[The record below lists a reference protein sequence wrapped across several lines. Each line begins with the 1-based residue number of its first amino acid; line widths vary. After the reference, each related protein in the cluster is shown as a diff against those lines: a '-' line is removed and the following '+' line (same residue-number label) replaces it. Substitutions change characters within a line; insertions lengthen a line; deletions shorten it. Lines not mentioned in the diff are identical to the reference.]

1 MFSRDPHARR
11 ADTMGMT
18 SADQNAVSAHPSPV
32 DRIGLIGL
40 GAFGRLAASHLAM
53 HAEVL
58 CYDPEAS
65 DDEVTAAGAT
75 PAHLED
81 AANAPAVVLSVPV
94 QAIPAA
100 CSAIAGMLPENTL
113 VCDVGSVKLRPI
125 EWMLAA
131 LPQHVQVLGTH
142 PLFGPQTVAE
152 LGGIAGSPIALCPA
166 RMTEETF
173 EKVRVFVTDLL
184 GLTPLQ
190 MTADDHDQQMAFVQG
205 ITHLIGKAAS
215 QMRLEEF
222 PTATLAYRRLL
233 QMKANID
240 RDAPELFDAIQ
251 RLNPYAVNTRHAFLN
266 AVKEIVEHADMG
278 EPVRNR

>member
-1 MFSRDPHARR
+1 MTPDPS
-11 ADTMGMT
+11 TPPE
-18 SADQNAVSAHPSPV
+18 S
-32 DRIGLIGL
+32 IGLIGL
-40 GAFGRLAASHLAM
+40 GAFGRLAASCLAE
-53 HAEVL
+53 HATVL

-65 DDEVTAAGAT
+65 DDEVKAAGAT

-81 AANAPAVVLSVPV
+81 AANAPAIVLSVPV

-100 CSAIAGMLPENTL
+100 CSAISGMIREGAL

-125 EWMLAA
+125 EWMLAT
-131 LPQHVQVLGTH
+131 LPPHAQVLGTH
-142 PLFGPQTVAE
+142 PLFGPQTAQE
-152 LGGIAGSPIALCPA
+152 LCGIENEPIVLCRA
-166 RMTEETF
+166 RMHDETYQQAKSF
-173 EKVRVFVTDLL
+173 IADRMKLRVLE
-184 GLTPLQ
+184 

-222 PTATLAYRRLL
+222 PASTLAYKKLL
-233 QMKANID
+233 QMKSNTE

-251 RLNPYAVNTRHAFLN
+251 RLNPYAINTRHAFLN
-266 AVKEIVEHADMG
+266 AVKELVDKADAS

>member
-1 MFSRDPHARR
+1 
-11 ADTMGMT
+11 MT
-18 SADQNAVSAHPSPV
+18 SAETTNASNSPSPV

-40 GAFGRLAASHLAM
+40 GAFGRLAASCLAQ
-53 HAEVL
+53 HADVL

-65 DDEVTAAGAT
+65 DDEVKAAGAT

-81 AANAPAVVLSVPV
+81 AANAEAIVLSVPV

-100 CSAIAGMLPENTL
+100 CSAIAGMLAENTL
-113 VCDVGSVKLRPI
+113 VCDVGSVKLRPL
-125 EWMLAA
+125 EWMMAA

-152 LGGIAGSPIALCPA
+152 LGGIAGEPIVLCPA
-166 RMTEETF
+166 RMNEETF
-173 EKVRVFVTDLL
+173 EKARQFVSNQM
-184 GLTPLQ
+184 GLVPIQ
-190 MTADDHDQQMAFVQG
+190 MSADDHDQQMAFVQG

-215 QMRLEEF
+215 NMRLEEF
-222 PTATLAYRRLL
+222 PTATLAYEKLL
-233 QMKANID
+233 QMKANTE

-251 RLNPYAVNTRHAFLN
+251 RLNPYAVNTRNAFLN
-266 AVKEIVEHADMG
+266 AVKDIVEAADVA